1 MKKISILLFA
11 LVAACSVAMAQSQ
24 QELLEA
30 YRNGTLTQAQI
41 SKARST
47 TDVRRTRQSNATTT
61 ASQAQQTETT
71 NQDDWQNGYY
81 INGRYVPGIQYTL
94 GEDGTFRFNT
104 NDPRYKILTHQA
116 RDFDPRRGRSEV
128 ATEERQR
135 DSLLRLMPGVED
147 LRSGYVQQFA
157 DDI

>member
-41 SKARST
+41 SKARQST

-61 ASQAQQTETT
+61 ASQAQQAETT

-104 NDPRYKILTHQA
+104 NDPRYKILTNQA

-128 ATEERQR
+128 A
-135 DSLLRLMPGVED
+135 
-147 LRSGYVQQFA
+147 LRSVSA
-157 DDI
+157 IRCCN